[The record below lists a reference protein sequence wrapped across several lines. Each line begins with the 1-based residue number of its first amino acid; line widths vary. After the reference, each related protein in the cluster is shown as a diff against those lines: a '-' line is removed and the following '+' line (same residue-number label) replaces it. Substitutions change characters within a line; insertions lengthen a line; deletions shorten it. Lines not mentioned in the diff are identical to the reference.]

1 MNQLKKK
8 TSVVSVI
15 ASGGI
20 VAALIFTAVTTYG
33 QEARV
38 VKLAELQQAIN
49 APGEGVRV
57 INFWATWCGPCVK
70 ELPFFEKVGKERKD
84 VEVILVSTD
93 LDLDPNPEK
102 VHRFVKRKN
111 LTSRVLILEVQ
122 PSNDWIDQLDKEW
135 SGALPATIVFNA
147 KTGKRKFVGQELHEG
162 ELEKLIAEVQ

>member
-1 MNQLKKK
+1 MLQRNGSGL
-8 TSVVSVI
+8 VVLLFILTIGPS
-15 ASGGI
+15 
-20 VAALIFTAVTTYG
+20 FG
-33 QEARV
+33 QEAKV
-38 VKLAELQQAIN
+38 VKLQELKQAIA
-49 APGEGVRV
+49 APGNGVRV

-70 ELPFFEKVGKERKD
+70 ELPYFEKLSRDRSD
-84 VEVILVSTD
+84 VEVLLVSTD

-111 LTSRVLILEVQ
+111 LTAKVLILEVQ

-135 SGALPATIVFNA
+135 TGALPATIVVNT